1 MTVRINLL
9 PWRSELREKRKKAF
23 ITHCV
28 IAGILGAASVFGVYM
43 YYSQQLSE
51 QEQAN
56 QMITAENAKLD
67 EQLKSLEGLEKRRAQ
82 ITERMK
88 LIEGL
93 QGQRPVI
100 VRLVD
105 EVVRMTPTEMYLTQ
119 FQRAENKFTFT
130 GKAQDPNVVA
140 EFLRNLEA
148 SPWFRNAF
156 MNSYLAADDKVVNA
170 STNATNPQQN
180 AQGVSSL
187 VQRPELSY
195 GTFVVTVDLDQPK
208 APAPG
213 EQALDNATVVTTD
226 ATGTPVQSTASAPA
240 QPAPEPTNQ
249 TAPAPATQPAP
260 TPEPVSPTNN
270 QGAK

>member
-28 IAGILGAASVFGVYM
+28 IAGLLGAASVFGVYM

-51 QEQAN
+51 QEQVN

-156 MNSYLAADDKVVNA
+156 MNSYLAADDKTLNQA
-170 STNATNPQQN
+170 TSTSTNPQN

-226 ATGTPVQSTASAPA
+226 ATGTPA
-240 QPAPEPTNQ
+240 QPAPSAPVQ
-249 TAPAPATQPAP
+249 PAPANQPAP

>member
-28 IAGILGAASVFGVYM
+28 IAALLGAAGVFGVYM

-51 QEQAN
+51 QEQVN

-67 EQLKSLEGLEKRRAQ
+67 EQLKSLGGLDTRRKQ
-82 ITERMK
+82 IEERMK

-105 EVVRMTPTEMYLTQ
+105 EVVRMTPEAMYLTQ
-119 FQRAENKFTFT
+119 FQRSENNKFTFT
-130 GKAQDPNVVA
+130 GKVQDPNVVA

-156 MNSYLAADDKVVNA
+156 MNSYLAADDKAIN
-170 STNATNPQQN
+170 SSMNNSIRQPNTS
-180 AQGVSSL
+180 GLSSL

-226 ATGTPVQSTASAPA
+226 ATGTSAQPAPSAPA
-240 QPAPEPTNQ
+240 QPAP
-249 TAPAPATQPAP
+249 APSAPATQPVP

>member
-105 EVVRMTPTEMYLTQ
+105 EVVRMTPTDMYLTE
-119 FQRAENKFTFT
+119 FQRTENKFTFT

-156 MNSYLAADDKVVNA
+156 MNSYLAADDRAVNTTVNA
-170 STNATNPQQN
+170 PTNTSAIPNV
-180 AQGVSSL
+180 QGVSSL
-187 VQRPELSY
+187 VQRPEERY

-226 ATGTPVQSTASAPA
+226 ATGTPAQPAPAPTAQPAPAPAA
-240 QPAPEPTNQ
+240 QPAPEPT
-249 TAPAPATQPAP
+249 
-260 TPEPVSPTNN
+260 SPTNN

>member
-156 MNSYLAADDKVVNA
+156 MNSYLAADDKMNA
-170 STNATNPQQN
+170 STNSTNPQQN

-226 ATGTPVQSTASAPA
+226 ATGTPA
-240 QPAPEPTNQ
+240 QPAPSAPTQ
-249 TAPAPATQPAP
+249 PAPTPATQPAPAPATQP